1 MNGRVAKKIRK
12 EIYGNEK
19 EEPIQHR
26 AYVEQ
31 FGGAL
36 VSTEKR
42 RLYIK
47 AKKAYK
53 EFKRTGNLPE

>member
-19 EEPIQHR
+19 EEPVNYR
-26 AYVEQ
+26 GYTEV
-31 FGGAL
+31 FGGTF
-36 VSTEKR
+36 VSTNER
-42 RLYIK
+42 RLYLK

-53 EFKRTGNLPE
+53 EFKKTGKLPE

>member
-19 EEPIQHR
+19 EEPVIHR
-26 AYVEQ
+26 GYTEV
-31 FGGAL
+31 FGGTY
-36 VSTEKR
+36 VSTDKR
-42 RLYIK
+42 RLYLK

-53 EFKRTGNLPE
+53 EFKRTGQLPT